1 MKIYNLSA
9 LAALLINASI
19 SSLFCY
25 PLVMLPRYPCL
36 ATRALDF
43 PLRGI
48 VTTIQ
53 VKTKKFGEIKQ
64 KVNNSKDILDR
75 WLKTCNCAIIDCS
88 LFQIWHGLFFES
100 PLKVCNW
107 RYQGFW
113 LRDSIVNSAVH
124 PFENDFFNDSRISDL
139 SLSWDIGKQ
148 IFQNE

>member
-64 KVNNSKDILDR
+64 KVYNSKDILDR
-75 WLKTCNCAIIDCS
+75 WLKTCNCAIK
-88 LFQIWHGLFFES
+88 LFFVS
-100 PLKVCNW
+100 NVARIVCW
-107 RYQGFW
+107 KFVIDGKQGFW
-113 LRDSIVNSAVH
+113 LKM
-124 PFENDFFNDSRISDL
+124 IS
-139 SLSWDIGKQ
+139 STIHESQIYHKVGIIGKQ
-148 IFQNE
+148 MFQNE